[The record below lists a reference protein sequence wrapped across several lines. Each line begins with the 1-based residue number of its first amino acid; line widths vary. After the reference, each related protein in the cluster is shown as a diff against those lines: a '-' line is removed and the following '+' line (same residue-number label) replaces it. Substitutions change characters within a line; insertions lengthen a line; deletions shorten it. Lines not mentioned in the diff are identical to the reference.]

1 MLCHHH
7 LHQEVGLIPPPHE
20 CSQTLR
26 PTECG
31 GSDTMSLRLALPPTQ
46 TKNKQT
52 MLPRPSCLNSLDLG
66 LLISKGSCTPKLSPS
81 SVHL

>member
-52 MLPRPSCLNSLDLG
+52 ILP
-66 LLISKGSCTPKLSPS
+66 
-81 SVHL
+81 